1 MTNRIRR
8 SPRGMSMIEAM
19 AAAAILG
26 IGILGSFGGMI
37 LASKQNSSA
46 AKLGRADAVA
56 ASVRS
61 GLQAKSY
68 AALNTG
74 PFAVAN
80 CTTAPAVLAL
90 TDGLGSMTPTPTCV
104 VDLDAYDAG
113 AAPTARIMPS
123 YNPNDAKTLRR
134 VLVMWNNP
142 STGPIEMRTIAVVVS
157 FYDGLGKRYVRQFVG
172 SYDPTLNKLGI
183 EI

>member
-1 MTNRIRR
+1 MTQKRSRR
-8 SPRGMSMIEAM
+8 LSRGMSMIEAM

-46 AKLGRADAVA
+46 AKLGRADAIA
-56 ASVRS
+56 AAVRS

-68 AALNTG
+68 TALNTG

-90 TDGLGSMTPTPTCV
+90 TDGLDGRTPTCV
-104 VDLDAYDAG
+104 VDLDAYDAS

-123 YNPNDAKTLRR
+123 YNPEDAKTLRR

-142 STGPIEMRTIAVVVS
+142 ATGPIEMRTIGVIVS
-157 FYDGLGKRYVRQFVG
+157 FNDGLGKRYVRQFVG
-172 SYDPTLNKLGI
+172 AYDPALNKLGI